1 MKLDKDAS
9 TGVTHKVIIEHKGD
23 LHPQIIIEDDSG
35 ERAAIHPL
43 PEKAYIE
50 IDDGAKIEAGT
61 LLAGR
66 HRTDRTCSLQTVLG
80 DDISPSE
87 YCVFLPG
94 EGENRHKRVL
104 IQFGESNCEFTLRS
118 CTPGYC
124 YAIRDFSG
132 LLPRDIDI
140 DAIEDFRDV
149 EGATGIFKNATV
161 EGADAYLTTGGL
173 FFSPQQSDVKITYTT
188 KSCAE
193 YYHDYGR
200 EWPQLCDG
208 KLGMLSN
215 AMLIFASIEGL
226 NCTRAGV

>member
-1 MKLDKDAS
+1 MRS
-9 TGVTHKVIIEHKGD
+9 CTHDGGMPMRCPSRALIFRRLPCRRGR
-23 LHPQIIIEDDSG
+23 SG
-35 ERAAIHPL
+35 LRAAMLAAAGCLAASCLLAHC
-43 PEKAYIE
+43 
-50 IDDGAKIEAGT
+50 EAGT

-215 AMLIFASIEGL
+215 AMLIFESIEGL